1 MIKYIGMDEEEQ
13 RNLDRWRN
21 MHDLH
26 RLSDGELV
34 FNPCWV
40 WTEVNIAGDVTSSKP
55 DKSAL
60 WPMSVDVIHVLE
72 AIDGF
77 KTVRMCYS
85 VTLGLF
91 IAYQLCVKSTH
102 AICRQNAG
110 VDADSQNV
118 IPHFDLPPRHYCSRL
133 CPTNSPPVQTESVS
147 YRNHKRQRGQQILGN
162 ALRNTSDQGWRP
174 KDPFLPFDDL
184 QLNLTD
190 WLCHPNHTRLNRHNT
205 RP

>member
-133 CPTNSPPVQTESVS
+133 CPTNPPLFRLILYLIAIISDNGGNRSLGMPSETHLTRDGDPKILS
-147 YRNHKRQRGQQILGN
+147 YHLMICN
-162 ALRNTSDQGWRP
+162 
-174 KDPFLPFDDL
+174 
-184 QLNLTD
+184 
-190 WLCHPNHTRLNRHNT
+190 
-205 RP
+205 